1 MLTPDKNHNTA
12 SPQMYRWL
20 LAAMLVFY
28 IVIYLIPL
36 GVRPLIVPDETRY
49 TEIPREMLSTGDW
62 VVPRYN
68 GLRYFEKPPLG
79 YWINAASIY
88 AFGTNTFA
96 ARLPGAL
103 EAGLTTLLVF
113 LFARATFRSRRLALY
128 AALIHMSFFEV
139 FVIGTINV
147 LDTLLTLLLSAGIVT
162 FYLAAQAQQRRRAL
176 PFWIASGVFIG
187 LAFLAKG
194 FLALAIPVIVMVPWM
209 LWHGKARTLFTYGW
223 LVVLVAALVAAPWS
237 IMIQLQASDF
247 WRYFFWVEHIKRFT
261 AENAQHKAPFYYFL
275 VVLPL
280 LAFPWL
286 ALAPAAISG
295 LRQKSSDTI
304 DAPLLRFLW
313 LWFLLPFLFFSAS
326 SGKLE
331 TYILPCFPPLAILIA
346 VGLQRYFKQ
355 PKTGLFK
362 AGVLINLI
370 CLAGALGALIYTQT
384 IHSDQALYNTHET
397 LNYYGLALSLIVV
410 LLIGLISFRFRQ
422 NHFRL
427 LSIAIAIV
435 PVLMVAQFAF
445 PDDGAEHK
453 SPGVLLQQHIN
464 EIPKDAVVISDS
476 YVIGSVALA
485 LNRQDIYLVSD
496 GELAY
501 GLSYPDA
508 KGRLLTLPLFSKLL
522 RTSRYTHTVVM
533 VCSDSCN
540 ADFLPEIPANAIK
553 YQYGIFDLW
562 IIPKQERDHK

>member
-1 MLTPDKNHNTA
+1 MLVPDKDHNT
-12 SPQMYRWL
+12 SSSQMYRWL

-28 IVIYLIPL
+28 ILIYLVPL

-79 YWINAASIY
+79 YWVNAASIY
-88 AFGTNTFA
+88 AFGENTFA

-113 LFARATFRSRRLALY
+113 LFARATLRSRRLALY

-147 LDTLLTLLLSAGIVT
+147 LDSLLTLLLSAGIVT
-162 FYLAAQAQQRRRAL
+162 FYLAAQAEQRRQAM
-176 PFWIASGVFIG
+176 PFWLASGVFLG

-194 FLALAIPVIVMVPWM
+194 FLALAIPVIVLVPWM
-209 LWHGKARTLFTYGW
+209 IWHGKLRTLLTYGW
-223 LVVLVAALVAAPWS
+223 LVVLVAALVAAPWA
-237 IMIQLQASDF
+237 IMVQLQASDF

-286 ALAPAAISG
+286 TLVPAAISG
-295 LRQKSSDTI
+295 LKQKSGNTI
-304 DAPLLRFLW
+304 DASLLHFLW

-346 VGLQRYFKQ
+346 AGLQRYFKQ
-355 PKTGLFK
+355 PGTRIIQGR
-362 AGVLINLI
+362 G
-370 CLAGALGALIYTQT
+370 T
-384 IHSDQALYNTHET
+384 DQSH
-397 LNYYGLALSLIVV
+397 LSCDRAWR
-410 LLIGLISFRFRQ
+410 S
-422 NHFRL
+422 
-427 LSIAIAIV
+427 
-435 PVLMVAQFAF
+435 
-445 PDDGAEHK
+445 
-453 SPGVLLQQHIN
+453 
-464 EIPKDAVVISDS
+464 
-476 YVIGSVALA
+476 
-485 LNRQDIYLVSD
+485 DIY
-496 GELAY
+496 
-501 GLSYPDA
+501 PDNA
-508 KGRLLTLPLFSKLL
+508 FR
-522 RTSRYTHTVVM
+522 
-533 VCSDSCN
+533 SC
-540 ADFLPEIPANAIK
+540 AL
-553 YQYGIFDLW
+553 
-562 IIPKQERDHK
+562 